1 MLEGTTYYFPPVRT
15 QVYGLKSYSYS
26 YVPNINFPL
35 KPLCKILQGTRVTK
49 KKKKIIGKCKCT
61 LIKYSTVTIIAANKL
76 IDVGA
81 NVQKHISH

>member
-1 MLEGTTYYFPPVRT
+1 M
-15 QVYGLKSYSYS
+15 
-26 YVPNINFPL
+26 
-35 KPLCKILQGTRVTK
+35 
-49 KKKKIIGKCKCT
+49 

>member
-15 QVYGLKSYSYS
+15 QVYGLKSYSS
-26 YVPNINFPL
+26 VPNIIFPL
-35 KPLCKILQGTRVTK
+35 KRLCKILQGTRVTK
-49 KKKKIIGKCKCT
+49 KKKKIISKCKCT
-61 LIKYSTVTIIAANKL
+61 LIKYSTITIIAANNL